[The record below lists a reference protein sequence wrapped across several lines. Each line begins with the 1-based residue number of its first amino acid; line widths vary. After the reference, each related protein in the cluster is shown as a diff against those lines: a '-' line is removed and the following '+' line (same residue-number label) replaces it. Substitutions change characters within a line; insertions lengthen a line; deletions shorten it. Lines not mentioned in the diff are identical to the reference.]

1 MKNKFLM
8 LLALTMFNSVL
19 FAEDIILRHNKGLFG
34 YKTVTTSH
42 NAVGNYL
49 SCLDPGK
56 SSCKWSVSTL
66 NNEYEDIVKKVDLEC
81 SNGSTSGSFQ
91 DDKYFV
97 KYVFERDEDKLE
109 IRIYTLNEARE
120 RGFI

>member
-1 MKNKFLM
+1 MRNKILI
-8 LLALTMFNSVL
+8 LLALMMFNSML

-42 NAVGNYL
+42 NPVGNYL

-56 SSCKWSVSTL
+56 NSCKWSISSK
-66 NNEYEDIVKKVDLEC
+66 NEEYEDIVKKVDQEC

-91 DDKYFV
+91 DGDYFV
-97 KYVFERDEDKLE
+97 RYIFERDEDMLE
-109 IRIYTLNEARE
+109 IRIYTLSEAHE
-120 RGFI
+120 RGYI

>member
-1 MKNKFLM
+1 MRNKFLM
-8 LLALTMFNSVL
+8 LFVLTMFNSML

-42 NAVGNYL
+42 NPVGNYL

-56 SSCKWSVSTL
+56 NSCKWSMPGKDE
-66 NNEYEDIVKKVDLEC
+66 EYEDIVSRVDKEC

-91 DDKYFV
+91 DNNYFV
-97 KYVFERDEDKLE
+97 RYIFKRDDDMLE
-109 IRIYTLNEARE
+109 IRKYTLSEARD
-120 RGFI
+120 RGYI